1 MMPKYFTPQDAT
13 GIQRFTQGG
22 TAAGW
27 YQFNRVGMLVSP
39 LPGITIPQG
48 ATGLLIQA
56 VSSLQYCQSPT
67 DALVPTTAYMTLA
80 AGDYMF
86 LPGQQAVEQFC
97 VLLPASGAAF
107 TVQFLFGDIGPAPW
121 IKQHS
126 TGGVIPPPIPG
137 TGAVF
142 TINTIH
148 VMKAD
153 GLYGGNDATGTRQ
166 RLDLPYLTITAAL
179 AAMQAG
185 DKLVVWPGT
194 YTEDVDIAQDVT
206 IELIGAD
213 IVGFVGVDGGVTAT
227 IEGAGCSIVNAGAA
241 ENTVALAAGATLNLR
256 VWRVVA
262 TGSGG
267 VGLYCNGSVLNST
280 CNVIAPEGIA
290 LYAADGTTVHAGDLY
305 TDSDAA
311 LYVNGGTVTVTGNVR
326 SDSDRG
332 ALCVA
337 GSITI
342 NGTVT
347 AGTVGIEV
355 NIGTFIMNGNVTAD
369 TIGARVNGVSVMRV
383 LGNISCT
390 ARGAFVSTGLFY
402 MNGNIEAETERAL
415 FVDSGTAYIY
425 GSLLST
431 DSWGCFIN
439 GTGSVQL
446 HGFVYSDLD
455 SPVSIESNTIIVELF
470 GGCYLQSGGG
480 APCIADPL
488 VVNPSV
494 RSYGAS
500 GNVAKDATVT
510 VVGTLNIVP

>member
-1 MMPKYFTPQDAT
+1 MSIPKYFTPQDAN

-56 VSSLQYCQSPT
+56 VSNLQYCQSPT

-166 RLDLPYLTITAAL
+166 RLDLPFLTIQAAL
-179 AAMQAG
+179 DAMVAG
-185 DKLVVWPGT
+185 DKLVVWPGV
-194 YTEDVDIAQDVT
+194 YTEDITIAQDVT

-213 IVGFVGVDGGVTAT
+213 IEGDVIIGGGTTAT
-227 IEGAGCSIVNAGAA
+227 IDGAGCYILGVNAAA
-241 ENTVALAAGATLNLR
+241 NTITIQAGASLNLR
-256 VWRVVA
+256 VA
-262 TGSGG
+262 TVFANGTGG
-267 VGLYCNGSVLNST
+267 VGIYMNGGVLNSE
-280 CNVIAPEGIA
+280 CRVE
-290 LYAADGTTVHAGDLY
+290 ADGAVLY
-305 TDSDAA
+305 VASGLATHTGVLASTSSYG
-311 LYVNGGTVTVTGNVR
+311 LYVNGGSAIVNGEVSGDNY
-326 SDSDRG
+326 G
-332 ALCVA
+332 ALAVNGDVTLT
-337 GSITI
+337 GSVIS
-342 NGTVT
+342 G
-347 AGTVGIEV
+347 GVGIEV
-355 NIGTFIMNGNVTAD
+355 NIGRFIMNGKVNAT
-369 TIGARVNGVSVMRV
+369 TIGARVNGTGSMRV
-383 LGNISCT
+383 TGRIATPGRGVQVDLGQ
-390 ARGAFVSTGLFY
+390 FEL
-402 MNGNIEAETERAL
+402 NGDVDAGERAL
-415 FVDSGTAYIY
+415 FVTSGYAYIY
-425 GSLLST
+425 GTLLADASY
-431 DSWGCFIN
+431 GCFIN
-439 GTGSVQL
+439 GTGLVHL
-446 HGFVYSDLD
+446 HGWVRSEQE
-455 SPVSIESNTIIVELF
+455 SPVSIESNTTALSLF
-470 GGCYLQSGGG
+470 GGCYLESNN
-480 APCIADPL
+480 ALPCIADPL
-488 VVNPSV
+488 TVSPSV
-494 RSYGAS
+494 RSYGAT
-500 GNVAKDATVT
+500 GNVAEDGTVT